1 VNVDAV
7 RTIQAVTAAP
17 GSSATATLEA
27 LGLKPGETVAAK
39 VAAMTAEGIA
49 RLMVG
54 GAALDV
60 KTDRPLI
67 PGTTLNL
74 TIQQEGA
81 AVKLMLTLPASAPGG
96 AQALQ
101 TAGPSAQVAAAAPTA
116 PPSAS
121 AATQAAPA
129 PPPVALAPQANVA
142 AAVVDLLA
150 RGLVPAATAQLGD
163 GTRVALAA
171 KAQPPSLSAI
181 EGEGETSPAALKV
194 AVTEGVR
201 AAAGRQESL
210 ASLFADLG
218 AASRGA
224 NARLL
229 PQPVANALAEVLGF
243 RISPESL
250 ATPKGLQAALA
261 NAGTLM
267 EARLAALPEGAPL
280 PADLKAA
287 LVRLRSALTDWG
299 ATLPNTGSEA
309 AKVAPHE
316 KPPLKG
322 ALPHGQTPQAP
333 SLADGASAGDIARV
347 LTDRTEAALARLTL
361 LQAASLP
368 DGQASRPDAPAQTL
382 QMEVPVRVGAETAIA
397 QFHIQRDPPDP
408 EEGKRPGAAASRGW
422 TMRLSLNAEPL
433 GPLHAAIRWR
443 NGHVGVDIWAER
455 PGTAAALDAERTNL
469 SDALEASAFAV
480 DRLVIAEGRPPEPK
494 PAGAV
499 PHRLDRTS

>member
-1 VNVDAV
+1 MNVDPV
-7 RTIQAVTAAP
+7 RITPAVTAVS
-17 GSSATATLEA
+17 GSSAAATVEA
-27 LGLKPGETVAAK
+27 LGLQVGETVAAK

-54 GAALDV
+54 GAQLDV
-60 KTDRPLI
+60 KTDRPLT

-74 TIQQEGA
+74 TVQQEGA
-81 AVKLMLTLPASAPGG
+81 AVKLMLALPASATGG
-96 AQALQ
+96 APAAHVTGNPTQAVVAAT
-101 TAGPSAQVAAAAPTA
+101 TAPANAPVATAAAAAAP
-116 PPSAS
+116 SA
-121 AATQAAPA
+121 
-129 PPPVALAPQANVA
+129 ALAPQAHVA

-163 GTRVALAA
+163 GARVALASKA
-171 KAQPPSLSAI
+171 AQPGGPMTD
-181 EGEGETSPAALKV
+181 GEGETSPAALKV

-229 PQPVANALAEVLGF
+229 PQPVATALAAVLGF
-243 RISPESL
+243 RVSPESL
-250 ATPKGLQAALA
+250 ATPKGLETALN

-267 EARLAALPEGAPL
+267 EARLAALPAGAPL

-287 LVRLRSALTDWG
+287 LVRLRSVLADWS
-299 ATLPNTGSEA
+299 ATLPATGGDTA
-309 AKVAPHE
+309 RVAPHE

-322 ALPHGQTPQAP
+322 ALPHGQPPQAAT
-333 SLADGASAGDIARV
+333 LADGAPAGELARA
-347 LTDRTEAALARLTL
+347 LTERTEAALARLTL

-368 DGQASRPDAPAQTL
+368 EGQAARPDAPAQAL
-382 QMEVPVRVGAETAIA
+382 QMEVPVRVGAETAID
-397 QFHIQRDPPDP
+397 QFHIQRDPPDQ
-408 EEGKRPGAAASRGW
+408 EEGKRAGGAPSRGW
-422 TMRLSLNAEPL
+422 TMRLSLDAEPL

-443 NGHVGVDIWAER
+443 DGHVGVDIWAER

-469 SDALEASAFAV
+469 SDALEASAFAI

-494 PAGAV
+494 PARTM